1 MSLLRRTLVALSG
14 LSSFCVAL
22 CCFSSL
28 SCYGSPNDEI
38 ALVTDTVFKPFA
50 HLDDSKLASITSTV
64 YRFSQQHTPSVLT
77 VEVQE
82 NEGKVVSVR
91 VGTGE
96 HTPTLPQYR
105 WMSYDEIVKGIT
117 LLTTQLST
125 HDNFSHLR
133 NVCSPLWLQWQHAV
147 SAHTDV
153 WI

>member
-1 MSLLRRTLVALSG
+1 MRRLERYFVQKHHNQKYLWYFCTYIYLTLYITLSPQNKKLMSLLRRTLVALSG
-14 LSSFCVAL
+14 LSSLCVAL
-22 CCFSSL
+22 CCFSNL
-28 SCYGSPNDEI
+28 SCYGSPNDE
-38 ALVTDTVFKPFA
+38 
-50 HLDDSKLASITSTV
+50 
-64 YRFSQQHTPSVLT
+64 
-77 VEVQE
+77 
-82 NEGKVVSVR
+82 
-91 VGTGE
+91 GTGE

-125 HDNFSHLR
+125 YDDFSHLR